1 MVHVALKSRWLKCRA
16 LPTVKTLATQ
26 GRLFITTMQ
35 AVLDKRGIAKTKGRS
50 KAGKAD
56 GGAAPRAGTKRS
68 TRKPTRFTLRWI
80 VLRLAF
86 LILLLCLA
94 PFLLML
100 AYSSSSVH
108 PVSTLMVMGWV
119 TGEPVERTWVSFED
133 ISPFVY
139 QSVVSSED
147 GQFCNHKGVDW
158 EAVDLVVDDLL
169 EGERPRGASTIP
181 MQTVKNLF
189 LWNSR
194 SYVRKVLEVPLALAA
209 DRIWGKRRMMEIYL
223 NVAEWGP
230 GIFGI
235 EAAARHHFNRSAKK
249 LNRRQAAMLTVTL
262 PNPIVRNPRK
272 PNRGLQRLGRL
283 VEKRARQSGAYV
295 KCLR

>member
-1 MVHVALKSRWLKCRA
+1 
-16 LPTVKTLATQ
+16 
-26 GRLFITTMQ
+26 MQ
-35 AVLDKRGIAKTKGRS
+35 ADLEKKGNPKDRARSGTGNAKGNARRRGE
-50 KAGKAD
+50 
-56 GGAAPRAGTKRS
+56 TKRVA
-68 TRKPTRFTLRWI
+68 RKRSRFSLRWF
-80 VLRLAF
+80 VWRLA
-86 LILLLCLA
+86 ILLVLVCLT

-100 AYSSSSVH
+100 LYSSSSVH
-108 PVSTLMVMGWV
+108 PVSTLMITRWV
-119 TGEPVERTWVSFED
+119 TGEPVKRTWVDFDD

-147 GQFCNHKGVDW
+147 GQFCTHNGVDW
-158 EAVDLVVDDLL
+158 EAVDLVVDNLL

-209 DRIWGKRRMMEIYL
+209 DKIWSKRRMMEIYL
-223 NVAEWGP
+223 NIAEWGP

-235 EAAARHHFNRSAKK
+235 EAAARHHFKKSAKK
-249 LNRRQAAMLTVTL
+249 LTRRQAAMLTVTL

-272 PNRGLQRLGRL
+272 PNRGLLRLGRL
-283 VEKRARQSGAYV
+283 VEKRAKQSGAYV